1 MIACGVKAR
10 VFRFIVEEILRATAS
25 VAHGTPWAHAS
36 VGANLGE
43 ALHNLVTNLSAMPET
58 SFATVRT
65 LLFTPGDRSDRFA
78 KAPSTGA
85 DGQILDL
92 EDAVGSAQKD
102 AARAVAIDY
111 LRTAPRG
118 DGFLRCLRIN
128 SLQTPA
134 GLKDVSALADSHTRP
149 DAIVVPKSEHPAELH
164 LLACVLAPIPVP
176 FIALIETAVGLRHA
190 EDIAHQPG
198 VVALVFGGVDLAAD
212 LGAELAWDPMLVHRA
227 HVVRAAAG
235 AGIVAWDVPYLRLRD
250 PDDGPLIEEARRSKA
265 LGYTGKMA
273 VHPRQ
278 IAPILSVFTPSADE
292 VAHARR
298 VVEAYE
304 RAAGGVCE
312 VDGKMID
319 VPVYRSAKRV
329 VNLASP

>member
-1 MIACGVKAR
+1 
-10 VFRFIVEEILRATAS
+10 
-25 VAHGTPWAHAS
+25 
-36 VGANLGE
+36 
-43 ALHNLVTNLSAMPET
+43 MPET
-58 SFATVRT
+58 TFFTVRT
-65 LLFTPGDRSDRFA
+65 LLFTPGDRSERFA
-78 KAPSTGA
+78 KAQSTGA

-92 EDAVGSAQKD
+92 EDAVGGAQKD
-102 AARAVAIDY
+102 AARVVAIEY
-111 LRTAPRG
+111 FRAVPRG

-134 GLKDVSALADSHTRP
+134 GFKDVSALADSDARP
-149 DAIVVPKSEHPAELH
+149 DAILVPKSEHPAELR
-164 LLACVLAPIPVP
+164 LLARVLAPRPVP

-190 EDIAHQPG
+190 ENIARQRG

-212 LGAELAWDPMLVHRA
+212 LGAELAWEPMLAHRA

-278 IAPILSVFTPSADE
+278 VAPILSVFTPSPGE

-298 VVEAYE
+298 VVEAYK

-319 VPVYRSAKRV
+319 VPVYRSARRV
-329 VNLASP
+329 VDLASR